1 MSLNKALLIGNLGN
15 DPEARSTPSGQSVT
29 NFNIATT
36 RRWRD
41 NNGEMR
47 EETEWHRIVV
57 WGRQAETCKEYLKK
71 GRQVFIEGRIQTRQ
85 WEDKEGNKKY
95 TTEVIAQNVQFLGG
109 GGGGGRGAADHSSQA
124 PAAPAAD
131 SPPAFSDTGS
141 SGSDDDIP
149 F

>member
-15 DPEARSTPSGQSVT
+15 DPEIRSTPSGQSVC

-36 RRWRD
+36 RRWND
-41 NNGEMR
+41 KSGQSQ

-57 WGRQAETCKEYLKK
+57 WGRQAENCKEFLKK

-85 WEDKEGNKKY
+85 WEDKEGNKRY
-95 TTEVIAQNVQFLGG
+95 TTEVVAQNVQFLNGG
-109 GGGGGRGAADHSSQA
+109 PRSQA
-124 PAAPAAD
+124 PQSEGSPPPSAPAD
-131 SPPAFSDTGS
+131 DFG
-141 SGSDDDIP
+141 GSDDDIP